1 MRSEH
6 EEYNQAFH
14 DTDAENAS
22 HYVYHEIQKLYTGTQ
37 NIEDV
42 RKRWIWEL
50 LQNARDARDPNGNK
64 LIVEVEY
71 RTEEKLIFL
80 HNGRGFK
87 PNEIAHIVKSGTTK
101 DSDKKTQG
109 KFGRGFLTTHLLS
122 STVDIAGL
130 LETDKEEKWFDFP
143 LERNHEPQEAL
154 VKSLKQSQKAFID
167 SIEIDRP
174 AIPDPFTTQFIFPI
188 RKLGAKE
195 AVKSGLDTLEQCAPY
210 VIAFNPEFSS
220 INIKRPDRTLCFE
233 YLPSD
238 VSQIGQITVSEN
250 KNGEFSKRQYLL
262 ASSEEKTSVAVP
274 IELSEEKTSVAVPI
288 ELNGDSSISSSVE
301 NTPRLYSAFPLVGT
315 DSYSFPAVINNSG
328 FSLPPDR
335 DGIQLDGGDPASLNN
350 KTIVEESC
358 EMLVRLLKDTASK
371 HGNHEHLHRWAEIP
385 NVDRRA
391 FQTESELKNCLKN
404 LIEQI
409 IHADVLLTQS
419 GELTTPKNARLPEVE
434 NEGNIE
440 VLWDLLNDWKE
451 YREKLPRR
459 DETVGWYKAVK
470 SWEVVCGT
478 VPTEMIISMTNVHR
492 LVALLVNRCSCLED
506 LQNELQEGVSAVDW
520 LNRLYTF
527 LQDNELLD
535 NKMRKNRIFLDQDNK
550 FKHLDQLHRDMF
562 RDEKLKDIAELLE
575 WTIKSELY
583 NTLLT
588 TLDKIKGRADDWGE
602 GYVLKRLLNDL
613 KDRAKDNPD
622 DKFKQ
627 ASVDLFAWIVTKK
640 RYPLLSDFPLF
651 AEAADS
657 DETEIIRLLDPNPD
671 DPPDKER
678 PLAPVQ
684 SWKPDLREYDELFP
698 PRFIIAKD
706 FFQAVENQNN
716 IWEWL
721 ADNGF
726 IRKDVIFQY
735 DSEVSFKDFLPKEP
749 LSDGDHVTAK
759 KVRVTKIAFLT
770 ESKFGIIERIRKSSR
785 RARKFWDFLTKCVVM
800 HDPEGL
806 ELTELVCANCNENHQ
821 YYPAEWLEPVVD
833 RSWIPI
839 DKNTSDILKAD
850 NLANLFEGYGWDP
863 GALNQND
870 PISKLLKA
878 IGISHLD
885 LIRATFVPSDD
896 LETVDN
902 VITEMLRKSRGNVN
916 QLNHAIKY
924 IDAVSSNEN
933 LSEHVEDLLEAT
945 EDELNQAREIMQH
958 VQEDNE
964 LFLQEFE
971 KSRDRAL
978 VISKNQ
984 SVGKQVEE
992 SVEEILNEKFPGKKF
1007 DVESVHKGADF
1018 EIIELEVSQGKKKL
1032 WIEVKSIQN
1041 DGDSQ
1046 EVKMSSSQAKKAV
1059 NKKENFLLC
1068 VVPIPDSTKTD
1079 TETVRKNMQ
1088 FIANIGNEVA
1098 VLCDGLD
1105 WLEEV
1110 REDITADTTSG
1121 VRLDVE
1127 KTKAG
1132 ILIKESEWKKHGFPL
1147 EELIEHLTLTNND
1160 LIT

>member
-14 DTDAENAS
+14 DTDAQNAS
-22 HYVYHEIQKLYTGTQ
+22 HYVYHEIQKLYTGTK
-37 NIEDV
+37 NIQDV

-50 LQNARDARDPNGNK
+50 LQNARDARNPNGNK

-87 PNEIAHIVKSGTTK
+87 PNEIAHLVKSGTTK
-101 DSDKKTQG
+101 DSDEETQG

-122 STVDIAGL
+122 PTVDIAGL
-130 LETDKEEKWFDFP
+130 LDTDKEEKWFDFT
-143 LERNHEPQEAL
+143 LERDHEPQEAL
-154 VKSLKQSQKAFID
+154 VKSLEQSQKAFMH
-167 SIEIDRP
+167 SRTANKP
-174 AIPDPFTTQFIFPI
+174 AIPDPFTTQFVFPI
-188 RKLGAKE
+188 HKSGAKD
-195 AVKSGLDTLEQCAPY
+195 AVKSGLDTLEQGAPY
-210 VIAFNPEFSS
+210 VIAFNREFSS
-220 INIKRPDRTLCFE
+220 INIKRSDRTLCFE

-238 VSQIGQITVSEN
+238 VSQSGQITIRET

-262 ASSEEKTSVAVP
+262 ASNEK
-274 IELSEEKTSVAVPI
+274 KTSVAVPI

-315 DSYSFPAVINNSG
+315 DSYSFPAVINNPD
-328 FSLPPDR
+328 FSLPPER
-335 DGIQLDGGDPASLNN
+335 DGVQLDGGDSASLNN
-350 KTIVEESC
+350 KAIVEESC
-358 EMLVRLLKDTASK
+358 EMLVRLLKDIASK

-385 NVDRRA
+385 NIDRLA
-391 FQTESELKNCLKN
+391 LLAESELKNCLKN

-419 GELTTPKNARLPEVE
+419 GKLTAPKNARFPEVE

-440 VLWDLLNDWKE
+440 GLWDLLNDWKE
-451 YREKLPRR
+451 YRDKLPKR
-459 DETVGWYKAVK
+459 DETVGWYRAVK
-470 SWEVVCGT
+470 SWETVCGT
-478 VPTEMIISMTNVHR
+478 VPTEMIISMINVR
-492 LVALLVNRCSCLED
+492 CLVALLVNRCSCLED
-506 LQNELQEGVSAVDW
+506 LQSELQQGVSAVDW

-535 NKMRKNRIFLDQDNK
+535 NKMRKHRIFLDQDNE
-550 FKHLDQLHRDMF
+550 FKHLNQLHRDAF
-562 RDEKLKDIAELLE
+562 GDEKLKDIAESLG
-575 WTIKSELY
+575 WPIKSELY
-583 NTLLT
+583 NTQLT
-588 TLDKIKGRADDWGE
+588 TLDRIEGRPDDWNQD
-602 GYVLKRLLNDL
+602 YVVGHLLTKL
-613 KDRAKDNPD
+613 KDRAKNDPDNPD
-622 DKFKQ
+622 DKFKK
-627 ASVDLFAWIVTKK
+627 ASVDLFAWIVSEKK
-640 RYPLLSDFPLF
+640 YSLLSDFPLF
-651 AEAADS
+651 SETYDS
-657 DETEIIRLLDPNPD
+657 GKTKVILLLDPNPD
-671 DPPDKER
+671 DSPDKER

-684 SWKPDLREYDELFP
+684 SWKPGLREYDELFP

-706 FFQAVENQNN
+706 FFQAVENEDN

-721 ADNGF
+721 EDNGF

-735 DSEVSFKDFLPKEP
+735 DREVSFKDFLPKEP
-749 LSDGDHVTAK
+749 LSDGDHVTEK

-770 ESKFGIIERIRKSSR
+770 ESDFGIIERIRKSSP
-785 RARKFWDFLTKCVVM
+785 RARKFWNFLTKCVVM

-806 ELTELVCANCNENHQ
+806 ELTELACVNCDDNHQ
-821 YYPAEWLEPVVD
+821 YYPAEWLKPVVD

-850 NLANLFEGYGWDP
+850 NLANLFEEYGWDP

-878 IGISHLD
+878 VGISHLD
-885 LIRATFVPSDD
+885 LIRATFVPSGD

-916 QLNHAIKY
+916 HLNHAIKY
-924 IDAVSSNEN
+924 IDAVTNNEN
-933 LSEHVEDLLEAT
+933 LSDHVEDLLEAT
-945 EDELNQAREIMQH
+945 EDELDQAREIMQH

-971 KSRDRAL
+971 KSRDRIHT
-978 VISKNQ
+978 ISKNR

-992 SVEEILNEKFPGKKF
+992 SVEEILNEKFLGKKF
-1007 DVESVHKGADF
+1007 KVESIHKGADF

-1041 DGDSQ
+1041 EGDSQ

-1059 NKKENFLLC
+1059 EEKENFLLC

-1079 TETVRKNMQ
+1079 TETVRENMQ

-1098 VLCDGLD
+1098 ALCDDLD

-1147 EELIEHLTLTNND
+1147 GKLVEHLMLTNND

>member
-14 DTDAENAS
+14 DTDAQNAS
-22 HYVYHEIQKLYTGTQ
+22 HYVYHEIQKLYTGTK
-37 NIEDV
+37 NIEDG

-50 LQNARDARDPNGNK
+50 LQNARDARNPNGNK

-87 PNEIAHIVKSGTTK
+87 PNEIAHLVKSGTTK
-101 DSDKKTQG
+101 DSDEETQG

-130 LETDKEEKWFDFP
+130 LDTDKEDKWFDFP

-154 VKSLKQSQKAFID
+154 VKSLKQSQDAFIG
-167 SIEIDRP
+167 SIRIDKP

-188 RKLGAKE
+188 HKPGAKE

-210 VIAFNPEFSS
+210 VIAFNQEFSS
-220 INIKRPDRTLCFE
+220 INIKRSDRTICFE

-262 ASSEEKTSVAVP
+262 ASSEK
-274 IELSEEKTSVAVPI
+274 KTSVAVPI

-315 DSYSFPAVINNSG
+315 DSYSFPAVINNPD

-385 NVDRRA
+385 NINHLA
-391 FQTESELKNCLKN
+391 LLAEPELKNCLKN

-440 VLWDLLNDWKE
+440 GLWDLLNDWKE
-451 YREKLPRR
+451 YRDKLPRR
-459 DETVGWYKAVK
+459 DETVGWYRAVK
-470 SWEVVCGT
+470 SWETVCGT
-478 VPTEMIISMTNVHR
+478 VPTEMIISMTNVRR

-506 LQNELQEGVSAVDW
+506 LQSELQQGVSAVDW

-535 NKMRKNRIFLDQDNK
+535 NKMRKHRIFLDQDNE
-550 FKHLDQLHRDMF
+550 FKHLNQLHRDAF
-562 RDEKLKDIAELLE
+562 GDEKLKDIAESFG
-575 WTIKSELY
+575 WPIKSELY
-583 NTLLT
+583 NTQLT
-588 TLDKIKGRADDWGE
+588 TLDKIERHTDDWDQHH
-602 GYVLKRLLNDL
+602 VVSRLLTKL
-613 KDRAKDNPD
+613 KDRAKNDPDNPD
-622 DKFKQ
+622 DKFKK
-627 ASVDLFAWIVTKK
+627 ASVDLFTWIVSKK
-640 RYPLLSDFPLF
+640 KYSLLSEFPMF
-651 AEAADS
+651 SETYDS
-657 DETEIIRLLDPNPD
+657 GKTKVIPLLDPNPD
-671 DPPDKER
+671 DSPDKER

-706 FFQAVENQNN
+706 FFQAVENQDN

-721 ADNGF
+721 EDNGF

-749 LSDGDHVTAK
+749 LSDGDHVAEK

-770 ESKFGIIERIRKSSR
+770 ESDFGIIERIRKSSR
-785 RARKFWDFLTKCVVM
+785 RARKFWNFLTKCVVM

-806 ELTELVCANCNENHQ
+806 ELTELACANCDDNHQ
-821 YYPAEWLEPVVD
+821 YYPAEWLKPVVD

-850 NLANLFEGYGWDP
+850 NLANLFEEYGWDP

-870 PISKLLKA
+870 PIGKLLKA

-885 LIRATFVPSDD
+885 LIRATFVPSGD

-924 IDAVSSNEN
+924 IDAVTNNES
-933 LSEHVEDLLEAT
+933 LSDHVEDLLEAT
-945 EDELNQAREIMQH
+945 EDELNQAREIRQH
-958 VQEDNE
+958 IQEDNK

-971 KSRDRAL
+971 KSKERTRT
-978 VISKNQ
+978 ISKNR

-992 SVEEILNEKFPGKKF
+992 FVKQILTEKFPNKKF
-1007 DVESVHKGADF
+1007 DVKPVHEGADI
-1018 EIIELEVSQGKKKL
+1018 EIVELEVTQGNQKL
-1032 WIEVKSIQN
+1032 WIEVKSTRN
-1041 DGDSQ
+1041 EGDSQ
-1046 EVKMSSSQAKKAV
+1046 EVKMSSSQGKEAVKRKK
-1059 NKKENFLLC
+1059 NFLLC
-1068 VVPIPDSTKTD
+1068 VVPIPDSTEID
-1079 TETVRKNMQ
+1079 IETVRENMR
-1088 FIANIGNEVA
+1088 FIANIGDEVA
-1098 VLCDGLD
+1098 SLCEGLD

-1110 REDITADTTSG
+1110 RVDITADTASG

-1127 KTKAG
+1127 KSKAG
-1132 ILIKESEWKKHGFPL
+1132 ILVKQSVWKKHGFPL
-1147 EELIEHLTLTNND
+1147 GKLVEHLMRTNND

>member
-14 DTDAENAS
+14 DTDAQNAS
-22 HYVYHEIQKLYTGTQ
+22 HYVYHEIQKLYTGTK
-37 NIEDV
+37 NIEDG

-50 LQNARDARDPNGNK
+50 LQNARDARNPNGNK

-87 PNEIAHIVKSGTTK
+87 PNEIAHLVKSGTTK
-101 DSDKKTQG
+101 DSDEETQG

-130 LETDKEEKWFDFP
+130 LDTDKEDKWFDFP

-154 VKSLKQSQKAFID
+154 VKSLKQSQDAFIG
-167 SIEIDRP
+167 SIRIDKP

-188 RKLGAKE
+188 HKPGAKE

-210 VIAFNPEFSS
+210 VIAFNQEFSS
-220 INIKRPDRTLCFE
+220 INIKRSDRTICFE

-262 ASSEEKTSVAVP
+262 ASSEK
-274 IELSEEKTSVAVPI
+274 KTSVAVPI

-315 DSYSFPAVINNSG
+315 DSYSFPAVINNPD

-385 NVDRRA
+385 NINHLA
-391 FQTESELKNCLKN
+391 LLAEPELKNCLKN

-440 VLWDLLNDWKE
+440 GLWDLLNDWKE
-451 YREKLPRR
+451 YRDKLPRR
-459 DETVGWYKAVK
+459 DETVGWYRAVK
-470 SWEVVCGT
+470 SWETVCGT
-478 VPTEMIISMTNVHR
+478 VPTEMIISMINVR
-492 LVALLVNRCSCLED
+492 CLVALLVNRCSCLED
-506 LQNELQEGVSAVDW
+506 LQSELQQGVSAVDW

-535 NKMRKNRIFLDQDNK
+535 NKMRKHRIFLDQDNE
-550 FKHLDQLHRDMF
+550 FKHLNQLHRDAF
-562 RDEKLKDIAELLE
+562 GDEKLKDIAESLG
-575 WTIKSELY
+575 WPIKSELY
-583 NTLLT
+583 NTQLT
-588 TLDKIKGRADDWGE
+588 TLDRIEGRPDDWNQD
-602 GYVLKRLLNDL
+602 YVVGHLLTKL
-613 KDRAKDNPD
+613 KDRAKNDPDNPD
-622 DKFKQ
+622 DKFKK
-627 ASVDLFAWIVTKK
+627 ASVDLFAWIVSEKK
-640 RYPLLSDFPLF
+640 YSLLSDFPLF
-651 AEAADS
+651 SETYDS
-657 DETEIIRLLDPNPD
+657 GKTKVILLLDPNPD
-671 DPPDKER
+671 DSPDKER

-684 SWKPDLREYDELFP
+684 SWKPGLREYDELFP

-706 FFQAVENQNN
+706 FFQAVENEDN

-721 ADNGF
+721 EDNGF

-735 DSEVSFKDFLPKEP
+735 DREVSFKDFLPKEP
-749 LSDGDHVTAK
+749 LSDGDHVTEK

-770 ESKFGIIERIRKSSR
+770 ESDFGIIERIRKSSP
-785 RARKFWDFLTKCVVM
+785 RARKFWNFLTKCVVM

-806 ELTELVCANCNENHQ
+806 ELTELACVNCDDNHQ
-821 YYPAEWLEPVVD
+821 YYPAEWLKPVVD

-850 NLANLFEGYGWDP
+850 NLANLFEEYGWDP

-878 IGISHLD
+878 VGISHLD
-885 LIRATFVPSDD
+885 LIRATFVPSGD

-916 QLNHAIKY
+916 HLNHAIKY
-924 IDAVSSNEN
+924 IDAVTNNEN
-933 LSEHVEDLLEAT
+933 LSDHVEDLLEAT
-945 EDELNQAREIMQH
+945 EDELDQAREIMQH

-971 KSRDRAL
+971 KSRDRIHT
-978 VISKNQ
+978 ISKNR

-992 SVEEILNEKFPGKKF
+992 SVEEILNEKFLGKKF
-1007 DVESVHKGADF
+1007 KVESIHKGADF

-1041 DGDSQ
+1041 EGDSQ

-1059 NKKENFLLC
+1059 EEKENFLLC

-1079 TETVRKNMQ
+1079 TETVRENMQ

-1098 VLCDGLD
+1098 ALCDDLD

-1147 EELIEHLTLTNND
+1147 GKLVEHLMLTNND

>member
-1 MRSEH
+1 MRSEYE

-14 DTDAENAS
+14 ETDAENAS

-101 DSDKKTQG
+101 DSDEKTQG

-143 LERNHEPQEAL
+143 LERNHKPQKAL
-154 VKSLKQSQKAFID
+154 VKSLKQSQDAFIG
-167 SIEIDRP
+167 SIQIDKP

-188 RKLGAKE
+188 HKSGAKE
-195 AVKSGLDTLEQCAPY
+195 AVKSGLDALEQCAPY

-262 ASSEEKTSVAVP
+262 TSSEKKTS
-274 IELSEEKTSVAVPI
+274 IAVPI

-315 DSYSFPAVINNSG
+315 DSYNFPAVINNPG
-328 FSLPPDR
+328 FSLPPER
-335 DGIQLDGGDPASLNN
+335 DGIQLDGGDSASLNN

-371 HGNHEHLHRWAEIP
+371 HGNHEHLHRWAKIP

-434 NEGNIE
+434 NEGNVE
-440 VLWDLLNDWKE
+440 VLWDLMNDWKE

-459 DETVGWYKAVK
+459 DETVGWYRAVK
-470 SWEVVCGT
+470 SWQDVYGT
-478 VPTEMIISMTNVHR
+478 GPTEMRIPMTNVRR
-492 LVALLVNRCSCLED
+492 LVALFANRCSCLED
-506 LQNELQEGVSAVDW
+506 LQNELQEGVSEVDW

-527 LQDNELLD
+527 LRDNELFD
-535 NKMRKNRIFLDQDNK
+535 NKMRKQCIFLDQDNR
-550 FKHLDQLHRDMF
+550 FRQLNQLHQDVF
-562 RDEKLKDIAELLE
+562 GDEKLKDIAELLG
-575 WTIKSELY
+575 WPIKSELY
-583 NTLLT
+583 NTHLT
-588 TLDKIKGRADDWGE
+588 TLDKIERYTDDWNQD
-602 GYVLKRLLNDL
+602 YVVGRLLTKL
-613 KDRAKDNPD
+613 KEHAKDNPDNPD
-622 DKFKQ
+622 DKFKK
-627 ASVDLFAWIVTKK
+627 ASVDLFAWIVSEKK
-640 RYPLLSDFPLF
+640 YSLLSDFPMF
-651 AEAADS
+651 SEIYDS
-657 DETEIIRLLDPNPD
+657 GKTKVISLLDPNPND
-671 DPPDKER
+671 SPDKER
-678 PLAPVQ
+678 PLAPVK

-706 FFQAVENQNN
+706 FFQAVENQDN

-721 ADNGF
+721 EDNDF

-735 DSEVSFKDFLPKEP
+735 DSEVSFEDFLPKEP
-749 LSDGDHVTAK
+749 LSDGDHVTEK

-770 ESKFGIIERIRKSSR
+770 ESNFGIIERIRKSSR

-806 ELTELVCANCNENHQ
+806 ELTELVCANCDENHQ

-839 DKNTSDILKAD
+839 DKNRSDILKAD
-850 NLANLFEGYGWDP
+850 NLANLFEDDGWDP

-885 LIRATFVPSDD
+885 LIRATFVPSGD

-916 QLNHAIKY
+916 HLNHAIKY
-924 IDAVSSNEN
+924 IETVTINEN
-933 LSEHVEDLLEAT
+933 LPQDLENLLEAT
-945 EDELNQAREIMQH
+945 DGDISEVTEIAENLKEDE
-958 VQEDNE
+958 
-964 LFLQEFE
+964 EF
-971 KSRDRAL
+971 
-978 VISKNQ
+978 
-984 SVGKQVEE
+984 KQVVDARLKERRNIKQNR
-992 SVEEILNEKFPGKKF
+992 SLGITVEEIVGDHLKKLNENFEVEAEDF
-1007 DVESVHKGADF
+1007 EVESIHKGADYVITL
-1018 EIIELEVSQGKKKL
+1018 EINQKW
-1032 WIEVKSIQN
+1032 WIEVKSART
-1041 DGDSQ
+1041 DS
-1046 EVKMSSSQAKKAV
+1046 VKMSSDQAQNAKERG
-1059 NKKENFLLC
+1059 ENFLLC
-1068 VVPIPDSTKTD
+1068 VVPLEPGNMNPDP
-1079 TETVRKNMQ
+1079 ETVKGSMR
-1088 FIANIGNEVA
+1088 FIADINNRVTPLCKKIDELKNVQTNINAE
-1098 VLCDGLD
+1098 
-1105 WLEEV
+1105 
-1110 REDITADTTSG
+1110 SSS
-1121 VRLDVE
+1121 DVE
-1127 KTKAG
+1127 LVIEGGKASV
-1132 ILIKESEWKKHGFPL
+1132 IVKKSVWESDEAFPL
-1147 EELIEHLTLTNND
+1147 GKLAEYLR
-1160 LIT
+1160 

>member
-50 LQNARDARDPNGNK
+50 LQNAHDARDPNGNK

-130 LETDKEEKWFDFP
+130 LDTDKEEKWFDFT
-143 LERNHEPQEAL
+143 LERNHKPQEAL
-154 VKSLKQSQKAFID
+154 VKSLKQSQKAFIG
-167 SIEIDRP
+167 SIKIDKP

-188 RKLGAKE
+188 HKSGAKE

-233 YLPSD
+233 YFPSD

-262 ASSEEKTSVAVP
+262 ASSEEKTS
-274 IELSEEKTSVAVPI
+274 EEKTSVAVPI

-301 NTPRLYSAFPLVGT
+301 DTPRLYSAFPLVGT
-315 DSYSFPAVINNSG
+315 DSYSFPAVINDPG
-328 FSLPPDR
+328 FSLPPER

-419 GELTTPKNARLPEVE
+419 GELTTPKNAILPEVE

-459 DETVGWYKAVK
+459 GETVGWYKAVK
-470 SWEVVCGT
+470 SWEVVWGT

-492 LVALLVNRCSCLED
+492 LVALLVKKCSCLED

-550 FKHLDQLHRDMF
+550 FKHLDQLHRDAF
-562 RDEKLKDIAELLE
+562 GDEKLKDIAELLG
-575 WTIKSELY
+575 WPIKSELY
-583 NTLLT
+583 NTHLT
-588 TLDKIKGRADDWGE
+588 TLDKIERHTDDWNQD
-602 GYVLKRLLNDL
+602 YVVRRLLIKL
-613 KDRAKDNPD
+613 KEHAKDNPDNPD
-622 DKFKQ
+622 DKFKR
-627 ASVDLFAWIVTKK
+627 ASVDLFAWIVSEKK
-640 RYPLLSDFPLF
+640 YSLLSDFPMF
-651 AEAADS
+651 SEIYDS
-657 DETEIIRLLDPNPD
+657 GKTKVISLLDPNPD
-671 DPPDKER
+671 DSPDKER
-678 PLAPVQ
+678 PLAPVK
-684 SWKPDLREYDELFP
+684 SWKSDLWEYDELFP

-706 FFQAVENQNN
+706 FFQAVENQDN

-721 ADNGF
+721 EDNGF

-735 DSEVSFKDFLPKEP
+735 DSEVSFEDFLPKEP
-749 LSDGDHVTAK
+749 LSDGDHVSEK

-770 ESKFGIIERIRKSSR
+770 ESKIGIIERIRKSSR

-806 ELTELVCANCNENHQ
+806 ELTELVCANCDDNHQ

-850 NLANLFEGYGWDP
+850 NLANLFEEDGWDP

-878 IGISHLD
+878 VGISHLD
-885 LIRATFVPSDD
+885 LIRATFVPSGD

-916 QLNHAIKY
+916 HLNHAIKY
-924 IDAVSSNEN
+924 IETVTSNEN
-933 LSEHVEDLLEAT
+933 LPQDLENLLEAT
-945 EDELNQAREIMQH
+945 DGDISEVTEIAENLKEDE
-958 VQEDNE
+958 D
-964 LFLQEFE
+964 F
-971 KSRDRAL
+971 
-978 VISKNQ
+978 
-984 SVGKQVEE
+984 KQVVDARLKERRNIKQNR
-992 SVEEILNEKFPGKKF
+992 SLGITVEEIVGDHLKKLNENFEVEVEDF
-1007 DVESVHKGADF
+1007 EVESIHKGADYVITL
-1018 EIIELEVSQGKKKL
+1018 EINQKW
-1032 WIEVKSIQN
+1032 WIEVKSART
-1041 DGDSQ
+1041 DS
-1046 EVKMSSSQAKKAV
+1046 VKMSSDQAQNAKERG
-1059 NKKENFLLC
+1059 ENFLLC
-1068 VVPIPDSTKTD
+1068 VVPLEPGNTNPDP
-1079 TETVRKNMQ
+1079 ETVKESMR
-1088 FIANIGNEVA
+1088 FIADINNRVTPLCKKIDELKDVQTNINAE
-1098 VLCDGLD
+1098 
-1105 WLEEV
+1105 
-1110 REDITADTTSG
+1110 SSS
-1121 VRLDVE
+1121 DVE
-1127 KTKAG
+1127 LVIEGGKASV
-1132 ILIKESEWKKHGFPL
+1132 IVKKSVWESDEAFPL
-1147 EELIEHLTLTNND
+1147 GKLAEYLR
-1160 LIT
+1160 

>member
-14 DTDAENAS
+14 DTDAQNAS
-22 HYVYHEIQKLYTGTQ
+22 HYVYHEIQKLYTGTK
-37 NIEDV
+37 NIQDV

-50 LQNARDARDPNGNK
+50 LQNARDARNPNGNK

-87 PNEIAHIVKSGTTK
+87 PNEIAHLVKSGTTK
-101 DSDKKTQG
+101 DSDEETQG

-122 STVDIAGL
+122 PTVDIAGL
-130 LETDKEEKWFDFP
+130 LDTDKEEKWFDFT
-143 LERNHEPQEAL
+143 LERDHEPQEAL
-154 VKSLKQSQKAFID
+154 VKSLEQSQKAFMH
-167 SIEIDRP
+167 SRTANKP
-174 AIPDPFTTQFIFPI
+174 AIPDPFTTQFVFPI
-188 RKLGAKE
+188 HKSGAKD

-210 VIAFNPEFSS
+210 VIAFNREFSS
-220 INIKRPDRTLCFE
+220 INIKRSDRTLCFE

-238 VSQIGQITVSEN
+238 VSQSGQITIRET

-262 ASSEEKTSVAVP
+262 ASNEK
-274 IELSEEKTSVAVPI
+274 KTSVAVPI

-315 DSYSFPAVINNSG
+315 DSYSFPAVINNPD
-328 FSLPPDR
+328 FSLPPER
-335 DGIQLDGGDPASLNN
+335 DGVQLDGGDSASLNN
-350 KTIVEESC
+350 KAIVEESC
-358 EMLVRLLKDTASK
+358 EMLVRLLKDIASK

-385 NVDRRA
+385 NIDRLA
-391 FQTESELKNCLKN
+391 LLAESELKNCLKN

-419 GELTTPKNARLPEVE
+419 GKLTAPKNARFPEVE

-440 VLWDLLNDWKE
+440 GLWDLLNDWKE
-451 YREKLPRR
+451 YRDKLPKR
-459 DETVGWYKAVK
+459 DETVGWYRAVK
-470 SWEVVCGT
+470 SWETVCGT
-478 VPTEMIISMTNVHR
+478 VPTEMIISMINVR
-492 LVALLVNRCSCLED
+492 CLVALLVNRCSCLED
-506 LQNELQEGVSAVDW
+506 LQSELQQGVSAVDW

-535 NKMRKNRIFLDQDNK
+535 NKMRKHRIFLDQDNE
-550 FKHLDQLHRDMF
+550 FKHLNQLHRDAF
-562 RDEKLKDIAELLE
+562 GDEKLKDIAESLG
-575 WTIKSELY
+575 WPIKSELY
-583 NTLLT
+583 NTQLT
-588 TLDKIKGRADDWGE
+588 TLDRIEGRPDDWNQD
-602 GYVLKRLLNDL
+602 YVVGHLLTKL
-613 KDRAKDNPD
+613 KDRAKNDPDNPD
-622 DKFKQ
+622 DKFKK
-627 ASVDLFAWIVTKK
+627 ASVDLFAWIVSEKK
-640 RYPLLSDFPLF
+640 YSLLSDFPLF
-651 AEAADS
+651 SETYDS
-657 DETEIIRLLDPNPD
+657 GKTKVILLLDPNPD
-671 DPPDKER
+671 DSPDKER

-684 SWKPDLREYDELFP
+684 SWKPGLREYDELFP

-706 FFQAVENQNN
+706 FFQAVENEDN

-721 ADNGF
+721 EDNGF

-735 DSEVSFKDFLPKEP
+735 DREVSFKDFLPKEP
-749 LSDGDHVTAK
+749 LSDGDHVTEK

-770 ESKFGIIERIRKSSR
+770 ESDFGIIERIRKSSP
-785 RARKFWDFLTKCVVM
+785 RARKFWNFLTKCVVM

-806 ELTELVCANCNENHQ
+806 ELTELACANCDDNHQ
-821 YYPAEWLEPVVD
+821 YYPAEWLKPVVD

-850 NLANLFEGYGWDP
+850 NLANLFEEYGWDP

-878 IGISHLD
+878 VGISHLD
-885 LIRATFVPSDD
+885 LIRATFVPSGD

-916 QLNHAIKY
+916 HLNHAIKY
-924 IDAVSSNEN
+924 IDAVTNNEN
-933 LSEHVEDLLEAT
+933 LSDHVEDLLEAT
-945 EDELNQAREIMQH
+945 EDELDQAREIMQH

-971 KSRDRAL
+971 KSRDRIHT
-978 VISKNQ
+978 ISKNR

-992 SVEEILNEKFPGKKF
+992 SVEEILNEKFLGKKF
-1007 DVESVHKGADF
+1007 KVESIHKGADF

-1041 DGDSQ
+1041 EGDSQ

-1059 NKKENFLLC
+1059 EEKENFLLC

-1079 TETVRKNMQ
+1079 TETVRENMQ

-1098 VLCDGLD
+1098 ALCDDLD

-1147 EELIEHLTLTNND
+1147 GKLVEHLMLTNND